1 MSPTNLSSKRQEP
14 LKQGTLTFSTVKR
27 VGSSNAT
34 GKSKSLKPTKPVPA
48 PKSSS
53 SIDNSSVDDD
63 SDDRARYLSEGED
76 EDEIQDPPDSDVA
89 EDHKKPTSPGTRAQT
104 SKLTAVKKSA
114 QEQKPVASTTA
125 NLGTIPLKAS
135 KARPDD
141 ISKTVLAVSAD
152 VKPELNVKD
161 RKWNKHYAEVKE
173 KMGHLPPVH
182 PENQNKIHE
191 ILRVFDLSYEF
202 GPCVGIPR
210 LERWERAQALGL
222 NPPKEVYDI
231 LNTKQGS
238 TLDEYSQSVFHGE
251 VV

>member
-1 MSPTNLSSKRQEP
+1 MSPKSTNLSSKHQEP
-14 LKQGTLTFSTVKR
+14 LKQGTLSFATVKR

-34 GKSKSLKPTKPVPA
+34 SKSKSLKPIKPAPA
-48 PKSSS
+48 PKSSNS
-53 SIDNSSVDDD
+53 VDNTSVDDD
-63 SDDRARYLSEGED
+63 SDDVELFLSEGESEND
-76 EDEIQDPPDSDVA
+76 DEIQDSPDVT
-89 EDHKKPTSPGTRAQT
+89 EDHKKSTSLGTPAQT
-104 SKLTAVKKSA
+104 NKLATVKKSA
-114 QEQKPVASTTA
+114 QEQKSVVSATA
-125 NLGTIPLKAS
+125 NLGTIPLKTS

-141 ISKTVLAVSAD
+141 ISKTVLGISAA
-152 VKPELNVKD
+152 ELDVKD
-161 RKWNKHYAEVKE
+161 RKWNKHYAEVRRKR
-173 KMGHLPPVH
+173 GHLPPVH
-182 PENQNKIHE
+182 PGNQNKIHE

-251 VV
+251 V